1 MDEKLR
7 HREVES
13 LVLNPTGEQ
22 SQDLNQKSLALKFL
36 LSEYA
41 VSYVH
46 IAAST
51 DICNN
56 CLLNLILYLIYML
69 EQTEKYFFTKTFT

>member
-13 LVLNPTGEQ
+13 LVLNPTEEP
-22 SQDLNQKSLALKFL
+22 SQDLSQKSLALKFL

-41 VSYVH
+41 VLYVH
-46 IAAST
+46 IAVSI

-69 EQTEKYFFTKTFT
+69 VQTEKYFFTKTFT